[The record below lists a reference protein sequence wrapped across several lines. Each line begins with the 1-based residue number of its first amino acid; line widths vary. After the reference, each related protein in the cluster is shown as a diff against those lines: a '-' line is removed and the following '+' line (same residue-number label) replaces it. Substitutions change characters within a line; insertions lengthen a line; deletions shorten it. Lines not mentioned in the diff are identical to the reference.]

1 MILAYHENFTKMKK
15 AIIKKHH
22 GYKLNIKLYFN
33 LSFGNVFV
41 ISQVPG
47 PSKWMAIESLNEES
61 PVFSV
66 KSDVWSFG
74 IVMWEIFSQ
83 GKEPY
88 YIPLNKLEDGIR
100 LKKPEP
106 NSTQKM

>member
-1 MILAYHENFTKMKK
+1 
-15 AIIKKHH
+15 
-22 GYKLNIKLYFN
+22 
-33 LSFGNVFV
+33 
-41 ISQVPG
+41 
-47 PSKWMAIESLNEES
+47 MAIESLNEES

-74 IVMWEIFSQ
+74 IVMWEVFSD

-106 NSTQKM
+106 NATQKM